1 MKIKR
6 YLVREMQEAIR
17 LIKEDLGP
25 EAVIVSSYRVPAKG
39 FWGLFAPRLLEVTAA
54 VDDRPQVK
62 LDVECPPAQL
72 AVDAARPPAGML
84 APGRAGDRAEGR
96 WPAAP
101 ARELRTGSWRLEA
114 PVRASFAAQKSGPVD
129 WRRLLLDME
138 IQECLVDR
146 LLAAL
151 DNGNPAGGRGLSRE
165 GYTGLYREVVRLL
178 DPLYR
183 PRPGAR
189 VLAFI
194 GPPGAGKTTTLA
206 KLATRSVLYEQKRV
220 GLVAV
225 SSYRIGAYDQLKAY
239 GDFLGVPVDV
249 VMTPAELS
257 QVLEHNADKD
267 CVYVDT
273 DGRPARN
280 AGAVL
285 ELKGFLDA
293 VGEPCDVFLVL
304 NSATKNKD
312 LMNIARG
319 FQRIGYNGLVFTR
332 LDETDTYGSI
342 LNLMCAFGTPAA
354 YLSDGQEVPDDIDEA
369 SPKKIARLL
378 LKGVDP
384 DEAMAP

>member
-25 EAVIVSSYRVPAKG
+25 DAVIVSSYRVPAKG

-54 VDDRPQVK
+54 VDDKPNVR
-62 LDVECPPAQL
+62 LDVDCPPAQM
-72 AVDAARPPAGML
+72 AVDAQKPPAGIL
-84 APGRAGDRAEGR
+84 APGSAASPAGSA
-96 WPAAP
+96 WPALP
-101 ARELRTGSWRLEA
+101 ARELRTGSWRLA
-114 PVRASFAAQKSGPVD
+114 PPAKAAAAGQGSGPVN

-138 IQECLVDR
+138 IQENLVDR
-146 LLAAL
+146 LLASL
-151 DNGNPAGGRGLSRE
+151 GNGYAAGCRGFARE
-165 GYTGLYREVVRLL
+165 GYTGLYREVIKLL

-183 PRPGAR
+183 PRSGAR

-206 KLATRSVLYEQKRV
+206 KLATRSVLYEQKKI

-249 VMTPAELS
+249 VMTPAELA
-257 QVLEHNADKD
+257 QVLQHNADKD

-304 NSATKNKD
+304 NSATKNRD

-319 FQRIGYNGLVFTR
+319 FQRIGFNGLIFTR

-342 LNLMCAFGTPAA
+342 LNLICAFGTPAA

-384 DEAMAP
+384 DEAVAP